1 MKNTKPVKLNIQ
13 RKGKNI
19 LIEKA
24 QLQEYMTKKTNEL
37 TGLATNVIA
46 ALIVISLIPVLSFF
60 KAGDLYYFA
69 LLLIPLV
76 GRYFIGNLVNR
87 WLKNQFKELS
97 DY

>member
-1 MKNTKPVKLNIQ
+1 MMLNIQ

-24 QLQEYMTKKTNEL
+24 QLQEYMDKKIHEL
-37 TGLATNVIA
+37 TGLAANVIT
-46 ALIVISLIPVLSFF
+46 ALVVISFIPILSFL
-60 KAGDLYYFA
+60 KAGDVYYFA

-76 GRYFIGNLVNR
+76 GRYFIGNVVKR
-87 WLKNQFKELS
+87 WMTNQFKELS

>member
-1 MKNTKPVKLNIQ
+1 MILNIQ

-19 LIEKA
+19 LIEQA
-24 QLQEYMTKKTNEL
+24 VLQEYMTKKINEL

-46 ALIVISLIPVLSFF
+46 ALIMISFIPVLSFF

-76 GRYFIGNLVNR
+76 GRHYLGNLVNR
-87 WLKNQFKELS
+87 WLTKQFKELA

>member
-1 MKNTKPVKLNIQ
+1 MILNIQ

-24 QLQEYMTKKTNEL
+24 RLQEYMTNKINEL
-37 TGLATNVIA
+37 TGLAANVIT
-46 ALIVISLIPVLSFF
+46 ALIVISLIVVLSFF

-76 GRYFIGNLVNR
+76 GRYFIGNFVNR

>member
-1 MKNTKPVKLNIQ
+1 MMLNIQ

-24 QLQEYMTKKTNEL
+24 LLQEYMAKKINEL
-37 TGLATNVIA
+37 TGLAANVVT
-46 ALIVISLIPVLSFF
+46 ALVVISFIPILSFL
-60 KAGDLYYFA
+60 KAGDIYYFA

-76 GRYFIGNLVNR
+76 GRYFIGNFVNR